1 VFSERACPDKGI
13 SIFASAIHFLGVV
26 VVVVL
31 EFNLRMPSLLGKHLP
46 LDSSPGSVIF
56 HVGSQFL
63 PKATWNTILLPMQI
77 TELVLQLCTA
87 VLTPGSLVEMGPC

>member
-56 HVGSQFL
+56 HVGSVFAQGNL
-63 PKATWNTILLPMQI
+63 EHNPSTYANHRASVTVVYSCVDTWLI
-77 TELVLQLCTA
+77 
-87 VLTPGSLVEMGPC
+87 S